1 MGLRAARRTA
11 HIMNDFSNGSQ
22 TADRLR
28 HALENSLRLRAQLE
42 TTRQGTRTLVDT
54 FNNELRTYVSGETMR
69 VVAEATGR
77 STR

>member
-1 MGLRAARRTA
+1 
-11 HIMNDFSNGSQ
+11 MNDFSNGSQ

-28 HALENSLRLRAQLE
+28 HALEDSLRLRAELE